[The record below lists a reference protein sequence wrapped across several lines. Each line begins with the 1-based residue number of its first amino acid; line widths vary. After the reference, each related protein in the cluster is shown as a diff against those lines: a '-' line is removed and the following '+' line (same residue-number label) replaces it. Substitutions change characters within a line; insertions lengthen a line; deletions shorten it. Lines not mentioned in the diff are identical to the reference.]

1 MEGDRPAM
9 DTNEASALL
18 EWVNSC
24 PCIHIVYHT
33 FMELKDGIALS
44 TILNDIDPLEF
55 ELNPRTDTTDNSAA
69 CRQNLE
75 AIIQAIV
82 VYYNRT
88 KGWILESNISLDDL
102 FVLQK
107 EEPLILIIRWVI
119 TTILFSMK
127 RTVYIQTIM
136 SLSLPTQSH
145 LQRIIEAVMNTF
157 PPDDETESVV
167 SDVHSILE
175 ESQHHLSAVWDR
187 SIPIDSDSLSVAPA
201 RDAELRELEHR
212 VLSLQQSLAGSREET
227 ELLRRQRDEL
237 QSEVTRLEA
246 QLATQKRLI
255 SGLEGEGRRMSSQLD
270 DTRVKL
276 TEDNRQLR
284 EENEQLQRKIEVFST
299 ENEQTT
305 REVAFLRTE
314 KEEVAQRHQQAVADY
329 ESELKKLHGEI
340 AMLTSE
346 REVLVKASQKAELL
360 KQRVESLR
368 SVETQLSTLR
378 EENQSLKQKLETSK
392 TTAAD
397 DGIALSEVKR
407 LREEV
412 GNLRGKLDAMTME
425 KELLQKQGESAKTEN
440 RRLEEE
446 LRQMKR
452 RWDSVPTGDSAPAG
466 DSAPTVSLVLEDE
479 SALKKKVAQ
488 YIVENSELRRQMQQQ
503 QRMHDEMLQGK
514 EEEYAARKRSLEEA
528 FAQRLQEADQL
539 KEEVA
544 KKETELGEQK
554 SVIADLREVVA
565 TQESEKKESGDKLR
579 RLDDRV
585 KELEETLKAKEAQ
598 YGELKRKCDTYEAK
612 EADDRKK
619 RKELD
624 TEKRII
630 VREREVMRNT
640 LFRKGNDIFTK
651 AGTNALQNS
660 RSAQFLRK
668 SQQYT
673 K

>member
-1 MEGDRPAM
+1 M

-55 ELNPRTDTTDNSAA
+55 ELNPRTDTADNSAA

-565 TQESEKKESGDKLR
+565 TQESEKRESGDKLR

-598 YGELKRKCDTYEAK
+598 CGELKRKCDTYEAK

>member
-1 MEGDRPAM
+1 M

-18 EWVNSC
+18 EWVETRFEFHPVGQLLSLHPHCLSHIHGTEGRNRALHHSQRYV
-24 PCIHIVYHT
+24 CIFHFAPPYP
-33 FMELKDGIALS
+33 S
-44 TILNDIDPLEF
+44 DPLEF
-55 ELNPRTDTTDNSAA
+55 ELNPRTDTADNSAA

-88 KGWILESNISLDDL
+88 KGWILDSNISLDDL
-102 FVLQK
+102 FVLFEFLSRLTCRQK

-378 EENQSLKQKLETSK
+378 EEVRKLIGCYVEPVVK
-392 TTAAD
+392 AKIGDFQD
-397 DGIALSEVKR
+397 DG
-407 LREEV
+407 
-412 GNLRGKLDAMTME
+412 
-425 KELLQKQGESAKTEN
+425 
-440 RRLEEE
+440 
-446 LRQMKR
+446 
-452 RWDSVPTGDSAPAG
+452 
-466 DSAPTVSLVLEDE
+466 
-479 SALKKKVAQ
+479 
-488 YIVENSELRRQMQQQ
+488 
-503 QRMHDEMLQGK
+503 
-514 EEEYAARKRSLEEA
+514 
-528 FAQRLQEADQL
+528 
-539 KEEVA
+539 
-544 KKETELGEQK
+544 
-554 SVIADLREVVA
+554 
-565 TQESEKKESGDKLR
+565 
-579 RLDDRV
+579 
-585 KELEETLKAKEAQ
+585 
-598 YGELKRKCDTYEAK
+598 
-612 EADDRKK
+612 
-619 RKELD
+619 
-624 TEKRII
+624 
-630 VREREVMRNT
+630 
-640 LFRKGNDIFTK
+640 
-651 AGTNALQNS
+651 S
-660 RSAQFLRK
+660 R
-668 SQQYT
+668 
-673 K
+673 

>member
-1 MEGDRPAM
+1 M

>member
-1 MEGDRPAM
+1 M

-55 ELNPRTDTTDNSAA
+55 ELNPRTDTADNSAA

-452 RWDSVPTGDSAPAG
+452 RWDSVPTGDSVPAG

-565 TQESEKKESGDKLR
+565 TQESEKRESGDKLR

-598 YGELKRKCDTYEAK
+598 CGELKRKCDTYEAK

>member
-1 MEGDRPAM
+1 M

-565 TQESEKKESGDKLR
+565 TQESEKRESGDKLR

-598 YGELKRKCDTYEAK
+598 CGELKRKCDTYEAK

>member
-1 MEGDRPAM
+1 M

-55 ELNPRTDTTDNSAA
+55 ELNPRTDTADNSAA

-565 TQESEKKESGDKLR
+565 TQESEKNESGDKLR